1 MTLSNAFPYGTMVQN
16 DARRDI
22 LDLLPDEE
30 TATIL
35 TDIYFGSASSMYV
48 QHLFTLQYIDVYTLL
63 VSHPSMSLS
72 SEQVSYKR
80 FICMEDKRR

>member
-1 MTLSNAFPYGTMVQN
+1 MVQN

-72 SEQVSYKR
+72 SEQEEEERGKTMNAQTYICKRSVSIR
-80 FICMEDKRR
+80 F